1 MLQDFKSDISDRCR
15 LFFYLVK
22 NFGTN
27 YTVKLT
33 LLKVAVSRD
42 FLGIFYYYIC
52 KNPKL
57 ANTSRS
63 RTPIRI
69 TLHGVKLFF
78 FVFEQLHLQ
87 GILGPYVDFS
97 K

>member
-1 MLQDFKSDISDRCR
+1 MLQDFKSDISDRYR
-15 LFFYLVK
+15 LFIYLVK

-69 TLHGVKLFF
+69 TLHGVKLIFF
-78 FVFEQLHLQ
+78 FFEQLYLQ

>member
-1 MLQDFKSDISDRCR
+1 MLQDFKSDISR